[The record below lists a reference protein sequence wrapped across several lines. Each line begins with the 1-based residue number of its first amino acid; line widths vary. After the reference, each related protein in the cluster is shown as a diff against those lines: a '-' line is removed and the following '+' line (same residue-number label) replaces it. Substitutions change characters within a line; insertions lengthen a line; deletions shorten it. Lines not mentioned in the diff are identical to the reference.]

1 MSRRRYRARFRRSW
15 RGILGVAALIA
26 GLIVIAGGAWIDQ
39 RLRDPGLV
47 SSDIPSILIGSIIM
61 ALGYG
66 LSMEWTPVDPSD

>member
-39 RLRDPGLV
+39 RLRDSGLV

-66 LSMEWTPVDPSD
+66 LSME